1 MNPLDRIR
9 ILIVENEGL
18 VGCDMATQLGNL
30 GYDYVGTVTSGE
42 EALKAVEELRPDL
55 VLMDVHLDGEL
66 DGIDTA
72 KRLKRVSAAAVVY
85 VTACADLE
93 TVARARE
100 TQPHGYLLKPFSED
114 ELRLTVELAATRY
127 LEETERRRREQSYFE
142 AFQSLADGVI
152 ATDLAGGIIFM
163 NPAAS
168 RISGWSCD
176 EVVGKSLNETFRI
189 FFQGG
194 EPAEVQVVDESGTNP
209 QRTVWLTTRQGDRV
223 AIHDRTTAIRDQRNS
238 LTGLVILFRRA
249 VVTAPVE
256 AESPRPAP
264 VQPSVEVPVAGSLLT
279 VASLPKTTEPVV
291 PPPAIQPVQSP
302 APIYPPAAPMMP
314 PAASFAPVASQPP
327 PPSVPAEPT
336 DIVPPAPVA
345 APVASPA
352 PLVDVVESIS
362 DPLIALD
369 GMWRLTYANAA
380 ASRLFRRD
388 KLSILGTNFWDLMPA
403 VIREAHFETL
413 AHAMFHRDAVSRDIY
428 LEAMQ
433 IWLELRAYP
442 FGEGLLL
449 LMKDTTARHEE
460 AERRNRMD
468 RLESLGLLARGFAHD
483 FNNLLT
489 VLLGNL
495 SLAEMRLR
503 GQTDRIPELGTAKQ
517 ATLQAQSLVQQLL
530 TFARGGAPI
539 KRQMKPAELIET
551 FMQHHPRATGV
562 QYRVEIQQ
570 DLPSIAVDPNQLRR
584 LLGNLVRNAEQA
596 MPRGGELIIRCTAPL
611 AEELYG
617 KDMVPDFTEAPQ
629 GVVVEV
635 KDNGEGISPDNLPHI
650 FEPYFSTRK
659 AQNATGLG
667 LTVCES
673 IAKAHGG
680 SLSVRSDFGYGTT
693 VRFYLPVDAEEDA
706 VDAMGG
712 LNTPGLDATPSANPR
727 ILILEDD
734 PLVRSLI
741 VRNLVTQGFEV
752 IETADGNDTIKK
764 YQESLDE
771 GRPYDLVVLDLT
783 IPNGLGGVRTMER
796 LRQMDP
802 NVLAIVSSG
811 YSDDPVMAKPSAYGF
826 SAVLPK
832 PYEPSDLLRLVK
844 SVLNA
849 RGLRKDTKGMA

>member
-1 MNPLDRIR
+1 MNPLDRLR

-18 VGCDMATQLGNL
+18 VGCDMATQLANL
-30 GYDYVGTVTSGE
+30 GYSVIANVKSGD
-42 EALKAVEELRPDL
+42 EALKLAEELRPDL
-55 VLMDVHLDGEL
+55 VLMDVHLSGTL

-72 KRLKRVSAAAVVY
+72 ILMKRVTPAAIVY
-85 VTACADLE
+85 VTACADLD

-127 LEETERRRREQSYFE
+127 LEESERRRTEQSYLE

-152 ATDLAGGIIFM
+152 ATDLAGSIIFM
-163 NPAAS
+163 NPAGA
-168 RISGWSCD
+168 RITGWTCD
-176 EVVGKSLNETFRI
+176 EVVGRSLNETFRL
-189 FFQGG
+189 FSEAGD
-194 EPAEVQVVDESGTNP
+194 PAEIQVVDESGSVP
-209 QRTVWLTTRQGDRV
+209 QRTVWLTTKTGERL
-223 AIHDRTTAIRDQRNS
+223 AIHDRTTAIRDRQNS
-238 LTGLVILFRRA
+238 LTGLVILFRRIERA
-249 VVTAPVE
+249 SQSIATASQAPTAPQ
-256 AESPRPAP
+256 PAATAVLPPP
-264 VQPSVEVPVAGSLLT
+264 V
-279 VASLPKTTEPVV
+279 VAST
-291 PPPAIQPVQSP
+291 
-302 APIYPPAAPMMP
+302 
-314 PAASFAPVASQPP
+314 
-327 PPSVPAEPT
+327 PT
-336 DIVPPAPVA
+336 
-345 APVASPA
+345 PVASPPPVEPSKPSVEETAAATAKANTTQA

-369 GMWRLTYANAA
+369 GFWRLTYANAA
-380 ASRLFRRD
+380 AARLFERE
-388 KLSILGTNFWDLMPA
+388 KLAILGVSFWDLMPT
-403 VIREAHFETL
+403 VIKDAHHETL
-413 AHAMFHRDAVSRDIY
+413 AHAMFHREAISRDLY

-495 SLAEMRLR
+495 SLGEMRLR

-539 KRQMKPAELIET
+539 KRQMKPAELIES
-551 FMQHHPRATGV
+551 FMQHHSRATGV
-562 QYRVEIQQ
+562 HYRIELQQ
-570 DLPSIAVDPNQLRR
+570 DLPSIAVDPNQIRR
-584 LLGNLVRNAEQA
+584 LISNLVKNAEQS
-596 MPRGGELIIRCTAPL
+596 MPRGGELILRCTAPHP
-611 AEELYG
+611 EELYG
-617 KDMVPDFTEAPQ
+617 KEMVPEFGEAPQ
-629 GVVVEV
+629 GVIIEV
-635 KDNGEGISPDNLPHI
+635 KDSGEGITPENLPHI

-680 SLSVRSDFGYGTT
+680 SLSVRSDHGYGTT
-693 VRFYLPVDAEEDA
+693 VRFYLPVDADEDS
-706 VDAMGG
+706 DEAMSMA
-712 LNTPGLDATPSANPR
+712 NSANDLIPGDAPR

-752 IETADGNDTIKK
+752 IETADGNDTIKR
-764 YQESLDE
+764 YQEAFDS
-771 GRPYDLVVLDLT
+771 GRPHDLVVLDLT

-796 LRQMDP
+796 LRQIDP
-802 NVLAIVSSG
+802 QVLAIVSSG

-849 RGLRKDTKGMA
+849 RGLRKDTKA

>member
-18 VGCDMATQLGNL
+18 VGCDMATQLANL
-30 GYDYVGTVTSGE
+30 GYDVLGAVKSGE
-42 EALKAVEELRPDL
+42 EALKAVEELHPDL
-55 VLMDVHLDGEL
+55 VLMDVHLDGQL
-66 DGIDTA
+66 DGIQTA
-72 KRLKRVSAAAVVY
+72 QRIKTTSTAAVIY

-93 TVARARE
+93 TVSRARE

-127 LEETERRRREQSYFE
+127 LEEVERRRREQSYFE

-152 ATDLAGGIIFM
+152 AADLAGGIIFL

-168 RISGWSCD
+168 RITGWNSE
-176 EVVGKSLNETFRI
+176 EVVGMSLNEAFRI
-189 FFQGG
+189 YHPGG
-194 EPAEVQVVDESGTNP
+194 DPAEIQVVDESGTSP
-209 QRTVWLTTRQGDRV
+209 QRTVWLTTKSGERV
-223 AIHDRTTAIRDQRNS
+223 PIHDRTTALRDQRNS
-238 LTGLVILFRRA
+238 LTGLIILFRRLTPPSEVENIAGIHGQDIISKSLAHSAAEASPAQPQLPAPASIPLPPEPETVPMAPTA
-249 VVTAPVE
+249 VSMPAETAPV
-256 AESPRPAP
+256 PA
-264 VQPSVEVPVAGSLLT
+264 Q
-279 VASLPKTTEPVV
+279 
-291 PPPAIQPVQSP
+291 
-302 APIYPPAAPMMP
+302 
-314 PAASFAPVASQPP
+314 
-327 PPSVPAEPT
+327 
-336 DIVPPAPVA
+336 
-345 APVASPA
+345 PVASPA

-369 GMWRLTYANAA
+369 GMWRMTYANAA
-380 ASRLFRRD
+380 AARLLRRE

-403 VIREAHFETL
+403 VVREAHYESL
-413 AHAMFHRDAVSRDIY
+413 AHAMLHRDAISRDVY
-428 LEAMQ
+428 LEALQ

-517 ATLQAQSLVQQLL
+517 ATLQAQNLVQQLL

-539 KRQMKPAELIET
+539 KRQMKPAELIES
-551 FMQHHPRATGV
+551 FMQNHSRAAGV
-562 QYRVEIQQ
+562 HYRIEIQQ
-570 DLPSIAVDPNQLRR
+570 DLPTIAVDPNQLRR
-584 LLGNLVRNAEQA
+584 LIGNLVRNAEQA
-596 MPRGGELIIRCTAPL
+596 MPRGGELTIRCTAPL

-617 KDMVPDFTEAPQ
+617 KDMVPEFGESPQ
-629 GVVVEV
+629 GVIIEV
-635 KDNGEGISPDNLPHI
+635 KDNGEGITPENLPHI

-680 SLSVRSDFGYGTT
+680 SLSVRSDHGYGST
-693 VRFYLPVDAEEDA
+693 VRFYLPVDADEDT
-706 VDAMGG
+706 VDSVG
-712 LNTPGLDATPSANPR
+712 LSTSGFDSNQASAPR

-741 VRNLVTQGFEV
+741 VRNLVSQGFEV
-752 IETADGNDTIKK
+752 VETADGNDTIKR
-764 YQESLDE
+764 YQESMDDE
-771 GRPYDLVVLDLT
+771 RTFDLVVLDLT

-849 RGLRKDTKGMA
+849 RGLRKDTKA